1 MFVVPLQCKTLS
13 VGLEGTLL
21 NMANT
26 LTTYTFTRFTT
37 IMHDNKNVTSY
48 ITDGQTTMYF

>member
-1 MFVVPLQCKTLS
+1 MFGVPLQCKTLS

-26 LTTYTFTRFTT
+26 MTTYTFARFTT

-48 ITDGQTTMYF
+48 ITNGQTTMYF